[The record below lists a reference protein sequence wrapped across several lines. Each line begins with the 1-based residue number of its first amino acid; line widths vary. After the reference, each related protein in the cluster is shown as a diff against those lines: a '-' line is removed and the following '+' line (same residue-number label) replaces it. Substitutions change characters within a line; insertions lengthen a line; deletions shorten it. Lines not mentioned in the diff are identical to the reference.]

1 MSGKDTSFFFLNRAP
16 EVKSMRQYMD
26 EHHAINPDFQ
36 DGNGWYDEQAYRA
49 MNQGLGRCIR
59 HSRDYG
65 AILLLESRFQKID
78 SRKNLSKW
86 FRNTIQVVSNKHI
99 LLSELATFFDSC
111 EKEFPT
117 KVVIKQE
124 LADMNEDSSDI
135 EKATST
141 PVKPPSI
148 SKTISLSSPSR
159 NPSVSSTMKQPSGL
173 FPNPSHSIDSSTI
186 DKNTTKSR
194 TSETSRS
201 SSTGN
206 L

>member
-1 MSGKDTSFFFLNRAP
+1 MFHNRAP
-16 EVKSMRQYMD
+16 EVTSMRQYMD

-49 MNQGLGRCIR
+49 MNQGLGRRIR

-65 AILLLESRFQKID
+65 AILLLESRFQKVD

-99 LLSELATFFDSC
+99 LLSELATFFNTC

-124 LADMNEDSSDI
+124 LTNMNEDSPDT
-135 EKATST
+135 EKKPTK
-141 PVKPPSI
+141 PVKLPSI
-148 SKTISLSSPSR
+148 SKTITLSSQSSNPSR
-159 NPSVSSTMKQPSGL
+159 NPSTSLTVKQTSFL
-173 FPNPSHSIDSSTI
+173 FPTPSQSINSTTI
-186 DKNTTKSR
+186 EKNTSN
-194 TSETSRS
+194 SRS
-201 SSTGN
+201 RSRSRSRSDSTSN
-206 L
+206 T